1 MKHYAVLGAQEGWL
15 SVSFPPP
22 LLQIENNGPR
32 DPRNP
37 ATWFEPAK
45 RSLPDA
51 ILEIHQ
57 EDGWL
62 AKIGGVDFRK
72 VAIRAKID
80 SGIIVPSPFQFSGLR
95 GKE

>member
-1 MKHYAVLGAQEGWL
+1 MQSWEPKKDGFRCRFLLPCCKLKIMAQENRAIRRPG
-15 SVSFPPP
+15 SS
-22 LLQIENNGPR
+22 QR
-32 DPRNP
+32 KD
-37 ATWFEPAK
+37 A
-45 RSLPDA
+45 LPDA